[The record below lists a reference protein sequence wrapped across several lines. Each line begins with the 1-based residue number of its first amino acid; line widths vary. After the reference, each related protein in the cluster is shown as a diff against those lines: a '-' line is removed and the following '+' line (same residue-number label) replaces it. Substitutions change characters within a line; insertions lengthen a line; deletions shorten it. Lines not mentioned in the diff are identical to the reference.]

1 MCHFKFKMDAKFN
14 PGAATIPTH
23 GGFLMCGQNAEDR
36 NDVIPVDK
44 NHFFVSAS
52 NGITELNF
60 FTIYLPYKRINHTQ
74 YFLLLEYTF
83 L

>member
-1 MCHFKFKMDAKFN
+1 MDAKFN

-60 FTIYLPYKRINHTQ
+60 FTIYLPYNTPHRMPRKNKSHTIF
-74 YFLLLEYTF
+74 YY
-83 L
+83 